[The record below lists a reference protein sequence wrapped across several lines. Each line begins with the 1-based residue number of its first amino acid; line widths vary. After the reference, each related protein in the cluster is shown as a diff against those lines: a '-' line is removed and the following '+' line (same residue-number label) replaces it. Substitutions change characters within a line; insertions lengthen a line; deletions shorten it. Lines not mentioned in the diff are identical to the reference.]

1 VHADKGASSQ
11 AESEHPMNGASKI
24 LTVSYGTF
32 SCTLEGFDDPFNT
45 MKAIAEY
52 FRDLAAEDRYF
63 GAEPPQPDA
72 AMLHKIA
79 EREIQRRVEAKIQ
92 ENGVILRADSEA
104 EPARQPAPRLE
115 RAPEPRASDVAPVA
129 PSATAAPVA
138 PVAPAAAQQEAP
150 APRITMPAAEA
161 ARPAPAAAPSLAAE
175 GAVTSSVAEKL
186 LRLRQ
191 AAAASATTAA
201 TLTVVPKV
209 APEEDSYIE
218 DQHAE
223 PAQMPAPAAAFDD
236 AEDLLPED
244 MPALQSTEG
253 EDLLPEDTA
262 ETVPEDAPLAATE
275 VAAVEAEA
283 TEAEEAQ
290 EPAAPEAEAVAMA
303 EAVEA
308 EIAVEVAEEPAT
320 LEAVVEAAPE
330 AVAEAVAEAA
340 AEEPAASED
349 LAVASSPAAQDD
361 DSLIA
366 SLGELLDPEADD
378 DLLEEAA
385 APTASAEVTAD
396 LDSIKAALA
405 SMDVAPAAAPS
416 APDLMDLEDADENT
430 GATVTDQATTVLA
443 EEMAEP
449 AEEPDTAGID
459 EEIVI
464 EVEIS
469 AEDEAPVGVA
479 SVEVAIEAEV
489 ETAEPAE
496 AEAEAEVQADAPAAA
511 STPEAQKPAPE
522 MEDVMARIAA
532 PVRPVRPVRP
542 QRTGNAE
549 QERPTML
556 PLAETRAAPPAPAAT
571 VPAEPITLEKLQRAR
586 ARVIR
591 IRHRDEDGPADQPAA
606 AARPS
611 GEASLSAEA
620 QAALEAELAALR
632 AEDDDQDHSAKAES
646 QTRLPPAGDEAV
658 TRLIAEAATQM
669 DVPDARRRL
678 SAIAHL
684 KAAVAATLADRKSS
698 ETRSQAAEADRMTAY
713 RDDLA
718 RVVRPVTAPAPT
730 ERPTQAERPVQA
742 DRPAPL
748 VLVSEQR
755 IDRPRVA
762 QAVAGSGPT
771 LVGRSSMQTASA
783 LQAQAYDDEDEADL
797 EDDSAN
803 IFDGA
808 TSFRDFAERLGA
820 QELPDMLEAAAA
832 YIACVEGRESFTR
845 PQLMQHLASVATDV
859 AREDS
864 LRSFGILLR
873 EGRIEKSRRGLFAL
887 NAESHI
893 LAEAKKIAG

>member
-1 VHADKGASSQ
+1 
-11 AESEHPMNGASKI
+11 MNGASKI

-104 EPARQPAPRLE
+104 EQARQPAPRLE
-115 RAPEPRASDVAPVA
+115 RAPEPQASAPAPVA
-129 PSATAAPVA
+129 PPATAAAPVA
-138 PVAPAAAQQEAP
+138 PAPAQEEAA

-191 AAAASATTAA
+191 AAAASATSATTAA

-209 APEEDSYIE
+209 APEGDSYIE
-218 DQHAE
+218 DQDAE
-223 PAQMPAPAAAFDD
+223 PAPTLASAAVFDD

-244 MPALQSTEG
+244 LPASKLAEG

-262 ETVPEDAPLAATE
+262 ETAPEDAPLAASE
-275 VAAVEAEA
+275 GAPAEAEA
-283 TEAEEAQ
+283 TEAE
-290 EPAAPEAEAVAMA
+290 
-303 EAVEA
+303 
-308 EIAVEVAEEPAT
+308 VAEEPAT
-320 LEAVVEAAPE
+320 PEIEVVAEAAEIATVAAEEPAALEAEVEVAPEVTPDAVAEAVVEAAT
-330 AVAEAVAEAA
+330 
-340 AEEPAASED
+340 EEPAASEN
-349 LAVASSPAAQDD
+349 LAVASSAAAQDD

-378 DLLEEAA
+378 VLLEDTA
-385 APTASAEVTAD
+385 APTVSAEVTAD

-405 SMDVAPAAAPS
+405 SLDIAPAAAPS
-416 APDLMDLEDADENT
+416 APDLMDLEEADDIT
-430 GATVTDQATTVLA
+430 GTPVTDQ
-443 EEMAEP
+443 AEP
-449 AEEPDTAGID
+449 AEEPDIAGIT

-464 EVEIS
+464 EVEVS
-469 AEDEAPVGVA
+469 AEDTAAVDVVPVEVAP
-479 SVEVAIEAEV
+479 VEVAIEAEM
-489 ETAEPAE
+489 ETMEPAE
-496 AEAEAEVQADAPAAA
+496 AEAVAEAEVEAEVQAEAPA
-511 STPEAQKPAPE
+511 PEAQKPGSD
-522 MEDVMARIAA
+522 MEDVAARIAT

-542 QRTGNAE
+542 QRPGTAE
-549 QERPTML
+549 LERPTML
-556 PLAETRAAPPAPAAT
+556 PLTETPAAPPAPAAAAS
-571 VPAEPITLEKLQRAR
+571 AEPITLEKLQRAR

-591 IRHRDEDGPADQPAA
+591 IRHSSEDDQADQQAA
-606 AARPS
+606 
-611 GEASLSAEA
+611 EASLSAEA
-620 QAALEAELAALR
+620 EAALEAELAALR
-632 AEDDDQDHSAKAES
+632 AEDNDQDHGAKTES

-698 ETRSQAAEADRMTAY
+698 ETRIQNAEAERMTAY

-718 RVVRPVTAPAPT
+718 QVVRPVAAPAPA
-730 ERPTQAERPVQA
+730 ERPAQAERPVQA
-742 DRPAPL
+742 ERPAPL

-762 QAVAGSGPT
+762 QAVTGNGPT
-771 LVGRSSMQTASA
+771 LVGRSSMQAATA
-783 LQAQAYDDEDEADL
+783 LQARAYDDEDEADL
-797 EDDSAN
+797 EDDAAN
-803 IFDGA
+803 LFDGA

-832 YIACVEGRESFTR
+832 YIACVEGRDSFTR

-887 NAESHI
+887 NEGSHI